1 MFRLCVSQ
9 EENVAYYR
17 FKVTGVRVY
26 TIEEALYHVFY
37 NWREAVDDFCS
48 NEMVV
53 WLNKIGLSFLG
64 SKIKDIAN
72 TPFSESMLRFLSLVP
87 YFDQIELDSL
97 KSDLISWE
105 NRREWEQYKER
116 ADFLMKNG
124 EPQRAIPL
132 YKKALEQGENTHLLN
147 NLAIAKMQ
155 LGEPKEAA
163 ELLNS
168 AIKLSPNNIQLMF
181 NYAESCILSRDFQKA
196 EAVINNAEKLKN
208 SHETHYLRGLLFY
221 HQNNSIKAGEELKI
235 ALDMHKSS
243 HYACLLADIYL
254 SMRRYNDAQSAI
266 DKISNKDAM
275 CYAKEAEIHEK
286 TTNWPG
292 AVKSI
297 KKAIESKGLS
307 KATLWAKLAYYY
319 RRDYDNESA
328 QAAIEKALKIDPENN
343 IVRLENARI
352 KKNLGKTREYQ
363 AGLNQILEGL
373 KLSYRLTLS

>member
-9 EENVAYYR
+9 EENTTYYR

-48 NEMVV
+48 NEMAV
-53 WLNKIGLSFLG
+53 WLNKIGLGFLVT
-64 SKIKDIAN
+64 KIKDISN
-72 TPFSESMLRFLSLVP
+72 MPFSESMLNFLSLVP
-87 YFDQIELDSL
+87 YFDQVELDSL
-97 KSDLISWE
+97 KSDLVSWE

-116 ADFLMKNG
+116 ADFLMRNG
-124 EPQRAIPL
+124 EPQRAVPL
-132 YKKALEQGENTHLLN
+132 YKKALEQGENTYLLN

-155 LGEPKEAA
+155 LGEPYEAT
-163 ELLNS
+163 ELLVS
-168 AIKLSPNNIQLMF
+168 AIKLSPNNLQLIL
-181 NYAESCILSRDFQKA
+181 NYAESCILSRDFEKA
-196 EAVINNAEKLKN
+196 KTAIETAEKIKDG
-208 SHETHYLRGLLFY
+208 HEIYYLRGLLFY
-221 HQNNSIKAGEELKI
+221 HQNNSIRAGEQLKT
-235 ALDMHKSS
+235 ALDIHKSS

-266 DKISNKDAM
+266 DTILDKDAV
-275 CYAKEAEIHEK
+275 CYVKEAEIHEK
-286 TTNWPG
+286 TNNWSG

-307 KATLWAKLAYYY
+307 KATLWAKLAYYH

-328 QAAIEKALKIDPENN
+328 QVAIEQALKIDPENN
-343 IVRLENARI
+343 IARLENARI
-352 KKNLGKTREYQ
+352 KKSLGSTREYQ

-373 KLSYRLTLS
+373 KMEYRVGG